1 MALRVA
7 ERAKQ
12 AKKRVSGRKRA
23 PRRVRAR
30 RLAAAVSILGVMIA
44 TAFLALPVE
53 ASVDDDPLMR
63 LRQFD
68 AAPAAAQSV
77 ECGSA
82 LGEATAASG
91 GATLYDLARDNA
103 CRDASLR
110 RLLTAGAAGSL
121 VLISGLLAMA
131 AASSR
136 LPGKA
141 RFA

>member
-12 AKKRVSGRKRA
+12 AKSRVTGRKRA

-44 TAFLALPVE
+44 TAFLAMPVE
-53 ASVDDDPLMR
+53 ASVDNDPLMR

-68 AAPAAAQSV
+68 AAPAGAQSV
-77 ECGSA
+77 TCGTA
-82 LGEATAASG
+82 LSEAPTGSGAS
-91 GATLYDLARDNA
+91 LYDLARDNA

>member
-1 MALRVA
+1 MASRVA

-30 RLAAAVSILGVMIA
+30 RLSAVVSVLGVLIA
-44 TAFLALPVE
+44 GAFLAMPVE

-63 LRQFD
+63 LREFD
-68 AAPAAAQSV
+68 AAPTAALPV
-77 ECGSA
+77 VCGSA
-82 LGEATAASG
+82 LSEPPTSG
-91 GATLYDLARDNA
+91 GASLYDLARENA

-121 VLISGLLAMA
+121 VLISGLLALA

-136 LPGKA
+136 LPRKA
-141 RFA
+141 AFA